1 MPEINW
7 NSENTQV
14 LRMLFAKQVGKGNR
28 PNAHLN
34 ALGYAEVEKGFKDR
48 TLLHV
53 FLFHICEK

>member
-1 MPEINW
+1 
-7 NSENTQV
+7 
-14 LRMLFAKQVGKGNR
+14 MLFAEQVGKGNR